1 MRRGGCTCGGPP
13 TAPESAEP
21 EAENTAAEAK
31 PAAAKATKPARTKRG
46 KAPMP
51 SWEDV
56 LLGVR
61 SSGH

>member
-1 MRRGGCTCGGPP
+1 MG
-13 TAPESAEP
+13 TASSAP
-21 EAENTAAEAK
+21 AAPK
-31 PAAAKATKPARTKRG
+31 TPAAAAEENAKPNNGKAAPAKSNRTKRG

-61 SSGH
+61 SSGN